1 MHVDDLCMRMS
12 SQQMSNPKMN
22 LKNAFDNANVLV
34 VGGSGF
40 IGRALVQRLV
50 CLESRVISLG
60 IRRSSILSGQIKS
73 TEYITADV
81 TDPLSLTRA
90 LKGKRFDYVFNLGG
104 YIDHLSLLKGGRQ
117 LIDAHYTGMINL
129 IEQVSHNQL
138 KCFVQVGSSDEY
150 GKKPSPQNEAMREA
164 PISPYSAAKTAA
176 THLIQAMSRTENFP
190 GVVARLFLVYG
201 PGQDDK
207 RFLPQII
214 KGCLQG
220 AAFPVSE
227 GKQLRD
233 FCYIEDIVEG
243 LLLSAVQKRAR
254 GEVINLASG
263 KPVSIRSV
271 IETVV
276 KFIGRG
282 NPEFGVHPYRPGES
296 MELYA
301 DVKQAAELIGWRP
314 VRNLEQGL
322 EETISWYKKRM
333 AI

>member
-1 MHVDDLCMRMS
+1 MKVNFRDA
-12 SQQMSNPKMN
+12 K
-22 LKNAFDNANVLV
+22 VLV

-50 CLESRVISLG
+50 SLGSRVVSLG
-60 IRRSSILSGQIKS
+60 MHRSSIRFGEIKT
-73 TEYITADV
+73 TEHILADV
-81 TDPLSLTRA
+81 RDSVSLTSA
-90 LKGKRFDYVFNLGG
+90 LKGDRFDYVFNLGG
-104 YIDHLSLLKGGRQ
+104 YIDHRPFLKGGKT
-117 LIDAHYTGMINL
+117 LIDVHYTGMMNL
-129 IEQVSHNQL
+129 LEVTIHDQL

-150 GKKPSPQNEAMREA
+150 GKGPSPQVETTREE

-176 THLIQAMSRTENFP
+176 THLMQAMAKTENFP
-190 GVVARLFLVYG
+190 GVVVRLFLVYG

-220 AAFPVSE
+220 TTFPVSE

-233 FCYIEDIVEG
+233 FCYIEDIVDG
-243 LLLSAVQKRAR
+243 LLLSAVQNEAK

-263 KPVSIRSV
+263 QPVSIKSV

-276 KFIGRG
+276 KLIGSG
-282 NPEFGVHPYRPGES
+282 NPEFGAHPYRSGES

-301 DVKQAAELIGWRP
+301 DVKKAAKMIGWRP
-314 VRNLEQGL
+314 FRTLEEGL

-333 AI
+333 TI

>member
-1 MHVDDLCMRMS
+1 M
-12 SQQMSNPKMN
+12 MN
-22 LKNAFDNANVLV
+22 LKTAFNNASTLV

-50 CLESRVISLG
+50 DLGSEVTSIGMRRLSLV
-60 IRRSSILSGQIKS
+60 SNEMKS
-73 TEYITADV
+73 FKCITADV
-81 TDPLSLTRA
+81 RTPQSLAGA
-90 LKGKRFDYVFNLGG
+90 LKKERFDYVFNLGG
-104 YIDHLSLLKGGRQ
+104 YIDHRPFVKGGRN

-129 IEQVSHNQL
+129 LEQTSHDQL

-150 GKKPSPQNEAMREA
+150 GNNPSPQNETMREA

-176 THLIQAMSRTENFP
+176 THLIQAMARTENFP

-214 KGCLQG
+214 QGCLQG
-220 AAFPVSE
+220 ATFPVSE

-233 FCYIEDIVEG
+233 FCHIDDVVQG
-243 LLLSAVQKRAR
+243 LLLSAVQKRAG

-263 KPVSIRSV
+263 KPVSIKTV

-276 KFIGRG
+276 KLIGNG
-282 NPEFGVHPYRPGES
+282 NPEFGAHPYRPGES
-296 MELYA
+296 MALYA
-301 DVKQAAELIGWRP
+301 DVKKAAEIIGWQP
-314 VRNLEQGL
+314 AKTLEQGL
-322 EETISWYKKRM
+322 EETISWYKKR
-333 AI
+333 ITI